1 MDSRF
6 PTYAP
11 QVRRQVPPEIL
22 PVIGAIFVA
31 GPPVIPA
38 GIATVLLALMLAG
51 PFALVVALC
60 LVFAAAVAVVA
71 LAGALLASP
80 YLLVRHVLAQRAD
93 HATADTADTA
103 PQRVAVSAQ
112 QVLA

>member
-6 PTYAP
+6 PTDAP
-11 QVRRQVPPEIL
+11 QDRRQVPPEIL

-31 GPPVIPA
+31 GPPVVPA

-51 PFALVVALC
+51 PFALAVALC
-60 LVFAAAVAVVA
+60 LVFLAAVAVVA

-80 YLLVRHVLAQRAD
+80 YLLVRHVRARAQRVAQ
-93 HATADTADTA
+93 TTADTA
-103 PQRVAVSAQ
+103 PQRVAVGAQ
-112 QVLA
+112 EVLA